1 MRSQEKGNVVGN
13 QALRGQI
20 LASVSDYFRFALWT
34 PNLVLQEHP
43 SNIVTCDIVAKADK
57 RRDGPS

>member
-1 MRSQEKGNVVGN
+1 MGN